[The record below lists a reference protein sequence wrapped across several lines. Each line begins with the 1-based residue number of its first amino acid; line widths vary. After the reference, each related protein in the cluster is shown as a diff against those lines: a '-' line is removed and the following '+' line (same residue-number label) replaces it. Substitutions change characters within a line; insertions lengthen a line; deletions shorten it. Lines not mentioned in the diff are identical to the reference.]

1 MHITKYFQIL
11 SRIGI
16 GLPPILEHGSKELK
30 DRVARD
36 VITGQKII
44 ALAITEPFAGSDVSR
59 IRTTAVLKEDHFLL
73 NGEKKFITSGCR
85 ADYFTVACQ
94 TEDSSGNKGISMIMV
109 ESNLPGVTVRRIPTT
124 GWWASN
130 TAFIVF
136 DDVKVSKKNLIGELN
151 HGFLYIMLN
160 FNKERFGVYSFSF
173 FSFIV
178 IVYQIYYY
186 NIDVCICFTLLSRLS

>member
-1 MHITKYFQIL
+1 MARRNL
-11 SRIGI
+11 S
-16 GLPPILEHGSKELK
+16 
-30 DRVARD
+30 
-36 VITGQKII
+36 
-44 ALAITEPFAGSDVSR
+44 
-59 IRTTAVLKEDHFLL
+59 
-73 NGEKKFITSGCR
+73 
-85 ADYFTVACQ
+85 

-186 NIDVCICFTLLSRLS
+186 NIDVCICFTLLSRLP